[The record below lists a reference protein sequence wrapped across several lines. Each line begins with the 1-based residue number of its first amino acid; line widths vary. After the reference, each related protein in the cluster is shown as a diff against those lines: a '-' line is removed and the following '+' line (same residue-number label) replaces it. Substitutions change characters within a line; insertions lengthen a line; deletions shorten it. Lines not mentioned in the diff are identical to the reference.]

1 MATSSTRTL
10 AARVPDGWWMGHA
23 RYRRYVMFAGT
34 GMVLALVNCLLL
46 VGLSALGSGF
56 AGWESYQG
64 FLGSPPGLL
73 LVVLLLGGTVFFS
86 LRWLRVGAKIPSVR
100 LGVIPAP
107 STGMVLIAH
116 YAGLVTITLVV
127 LAVLSGV
134 VV

>member
-1 MATSSTRTL
+1 MASVATI
-10 AARVPDGWWMGHA
+10 G
-23 RYRRYVMFAGT
+23 
-34 GMVLALVNCLLL
+34 LV

-73 LVVLLLGGTVFFS
+73 LVVLLLAGTVFFS